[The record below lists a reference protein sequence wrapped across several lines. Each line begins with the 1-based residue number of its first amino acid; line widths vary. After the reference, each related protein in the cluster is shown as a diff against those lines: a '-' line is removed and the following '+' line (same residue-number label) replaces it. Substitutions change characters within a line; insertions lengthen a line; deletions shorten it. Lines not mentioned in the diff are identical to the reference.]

1 MDGNIVKWKSGGLYV
16 DAYSGY
22 SARRKLIKPLTCLM
36 IHVKD
41 VWEIR
46 DAKSGKTLTDIKG
59 LQMLPKR
66 QWYVTHDFQTLWSV
80 FC

>member
-1 MDGNIVKWKSGGLYV
+1 
-16 DAYSGY
+16 
-22 SARRKLIKPLTCLM
+22 M

-41 VWEIR
+41 VWEIK
-46 DAKSGKTLTDIKG
+46 DAKSGKTLTEIKG
-59 LQMLPKR
+59 LQILPKR